1 METTATFALRA
12 PLSRLPSK
20 IHRFYRN
27 AEAEEEG
34 RGRLE
39 ELIARDGSLNLSGA
53 PRIDHGSK
61 AHPR

>member
-34 RGRLE
+34 GGRLE
-39 ELIARDGSLNLSGA
+39 ELIARDDSLTLSA
-53 PRIDHGSK
+53 PRIDHGGK